1 VELRLGADLL
11 VEDLGRLEDGGAP
24 SDQILSVGCGAWAC
38 AKQTRGREQ
47 QDGLGALRVSVWKC
61 IGLVAATAHGEE
73 HRDEGLD
80 PDGERE
86 GHPEALREEEV
97 ALRLHLPNEEDA
109 AATAR

>member
-1 VELRLGADLL
+1 MELRLGADLL

-24 SDQILSVGCGAWAC
+24 SDQVLSVGVGACELLGWPGGFD
-38 AKQTRGREQ
+38 GRPMLSGT
-47 QDGLGALRVSVWKC
+47 GLL
-61 IGLVAATAHGEE
+61 AATAYGEE